1 MEINASSVIRH
12 PRERVYAAY
21 RDELERI
28 AAFMPNIK
36 QIIVRSRE
44 VSPGRVKLH
53 NEWVGKGEVP
63 KIAQGLIR
71 PEMVR
76 WDDYADWDDANSQCH
91 WTLKTRVF
99 TDKVHCSGT
108 NRIVAEGPAAT
119 RVILAGTLDLDLKEI
134 PGVPRILASRIK
146 PQVESFIIALI
157 RPNLEQVNS
166 ALERYLDANR

>member
-1 MEINASSVIRH
+1 MDINASSVIRH

-36 QIIVRSRE
+36 EIIIRKRDVADGHVR
-44 VSPGRVKLH
+44 LH

-76 WDDYADWDDANSQCH
+76 WDDYADWDDANSLCR

-99 TDKVHCSGT
+99 TDKVDCKGT
-108 NRIVAEGPAAT
+108 NRIVAEGPSST
-119 RVILAGTLDLDLKEI
+119 RVILSGTLDLDLKEI

-146 PQVESFIIALI
+146 PQVEGFIIALI
-157 RPNLEQVNS
+157 RPNLEQVNQ